1 VRHPATSP
9 DPGLPVTQGL
19 LGVEWDKGLLPQ
31 SFHALVNHGDRVA
44 IVDGWILDTGHDD
57 YGGFHRKLWL
67 LRIPYMLR
75 RLMFGSSLDTLR
87 VDDFRPSPAGR
98 VGPKLSSVARR
109 TAA

>member
-44 IVDGWILDTGHDD
+44 IVDRWILDTGHDD
-57 YGGFHRKLWL
+57 YGGFHRNLWL
-67 LRIPYMLR
+67 LRIPYMLTI
-75 RLMFGSSLDTLR
+75 DVR
-87 VDDFRPSPAGR
+87 VFSGYAPCR
-98 VGPKLSSVARR
+98 
-109 TAA
+109 